1 MGKRL
6 FYWEL
11 AGALFTA
18 AMGTLL
24 HFVYDWSGG
33 WGAAAAFSAVNES
46 TWEHMKL
53 LFFPMF
59 LFSVVQV
66 CCLGRNYPNFLAAR
80 GVSTVTGVA
89 LIPVLFYTY
98 TGVLGR
104 HLLWADIA
112 VLYLSVLGAFA
123 LDFRLL
129 RRGRFT
135 SLWQQILG
143 RLKRMKTTRQ
153 KRAAPFYAAAA
164 VWLAYALVL
173 PLYEPLHY
181 ALAAGAS
188 LLAFA
193 AAAALCRGGPVG
205 EEAGKAPPEK
215 AEEPVEKKPAST
227 GNPELD
233 KMVRDGE
240 MAIREMK
247 RLDENIADPGISA
260 DIVRLEQVSARIFD
274 EVRTHPEKLPQ
285 IRRFLDYY
293 LPTTLKLL
301 NAYDRMSG
309 TGVSGEN
316 IDTTLAKVEGMMRT
330 IVAAFEK
337 QLDSLYGA
345 EALDISTDIT
355 VLENMMAREG
365 LVDSPLKA
373 EPDEKKETD
382 IRLEL

>member
-1 MGKRL
+1 
-6 FYWEL
+6 
-11 AGALFTA
+11 
-18 AMGTLL
+18 
-24 HFVYDWSGG
+24 
-33 WGAAAAFSAVNES
+33 
-46 TWEHMKL
+46 
-53 LFFPMF
+53 
-59 LFSVVQV
+59 
-66 CCLGRNYPNFLAAR
+66 
-80 GVSTVTGVA
+80 
-89 LIPVLFYTY
+89 
-98 TGVLGR
+98 
-104 HLLWADIA
+104 
-112 VLYLSVLGAFA
+112 
-123 LDFRLL
+123 
-129 RRGRFT
+129 
-135 SLWQQILG
+135 
-143 RLKRMKTTRQ
+143 MKTTRR
-153 KRAAPFYAAAA
+153 KSAAPFYAAAA

-193 AAAALCRGGPVG
+193 AASALCRGGPT
-205 EEAGKAPPEK
+205 EEAGEAPPEK
-215 AEEPVEKKPAST
+215 AEEPAEKKPAST

-240 MAIREMK
+240 LAIREMK

-309 TGVSGEN
+309 TGISGEN

-355 VLENMMAREG
+355 VLENMMAWEG

-373 EPDEKKETD
+373 ETQKKEEGGRD
-382 IRLEL
+382 IQLEL